1 MADIVNKVAK
11 SPLITFNLE
20 DYYPKGRRV
29 QIDIKDWLFQGI
41 ILKEKDFR
49 LELKAHDWK
58 QYEGAYVSLHCSTDS
73 IIPSW
78 AYLLV
83 TTYLEDI
90 AQKVVFG
97 SLEVLNSLLYQ
108 EALSKIDLTDYKDKP
123 IIIKGCSDKPVPENA
138 YLLALQML
146 QPVAKLIMYGE
157 ACSAVPLYKK
167 PKKR

>member
-29 QIDIKDWLFQGI
+29 QIDIKEWLFQGI

-58 QYEGAYVSLHCSTDS
+58 QYEDTYVSLYCSTDS

-83 TTYLEDI
+83 TTYLEGI

-97 SLEVLNSLLYQ
+97 SLEILNSLLYQ
-108 EALSKIDLTDYKDKP
+108 EALSKIDLTDYQDKP

-138 YLLALQML
+138 YLLVLQML

>member
-1 MADIVNKVAK
+1 MAEIVNKVAQ

-49 LELKAHDWK
+49 LELKAHNWN
-58 QYEGAYVSLHCSTDS
+58 QYEDAYVALYCSTDS

-78 AYLLV
+78 AYLLL
-83 TTYLEDI
+83 TTYLEGI
-90 AQKVVFG
+90 APKVVYG

-108 EALSKIDLTDYKDKP
+108 EALSQVDLTDYKDKP
-123 IIIKGCSDKPVPENA
+123 VIIKGCSDKPVPENA
-138 YLLALQML
+138 YLFALQML
-146 QPVAKLIMYGE
+146 QPVAKSIMYGE

-167 PKKR
+167 PKKG

>member
-1 MADIVNKVAK
+1 MAEIVNKIAK

-20 DYYPKGRRV
+20 DYYPKGKRV
-29 QIDIKDWLFQGI
+29 QIDIKEWLFQGI

-49 LELKAHDWK
+49 LELKTHDWK
-58 QYEGAYVSLHCSTDS
+58 QYEDAYVSLYCSADS

-78 AYLLV
+78 AYLLL
-83 TTYLEDI
+83 TTYLENI

-97 SLEVLNSLLYQ
+97 SIEVLNSLLYQ

-146 QPVAKLIMYGE
+146 QPIAKSIMYGE

>member
-1 MADIVNKVAK
+1 MADIVNKVAQ

-20 DYYPKGRRV
+20 DYYPIGRRV

-49 LELKAHDWK
+49 LELKAHNWK
-58 QYEGAYVSLHCSTDS
+58 QYEDAYVSLYCSTDS

-83 TTYLEDI
+83 TTYLEGI

-108 EALSKIDLTDYKDKP
+108 EALSKVDLTDYKDKP

-138 YLLALQML
+138 YLFALQML

>member
-1 MADIVNKVAK
+1 MAEIVNKIAK

-20 DYYPKGRRV
+20 DYYPKGKRV
-29 QIDIKDWLFQGI
+29 QIDIKEWLFQGI

-58 QYEGAYVSLHCSTDS
+58 QYEDAYVSLHCSDNS

-78 AYLLV
+78 AYLLL
-83 TTYLEDI
+83 TTYLENI

-97 SLEVLNSLLYQ
+97 SIEVLNSLLYQ

-146 QPVAKLIMYGE
+146 QPIAKSIMYGE

>member
-1 MADIVNKVAK
+1 MADIVNKIAK

-29 QIDIKDWLFQGI
+29 QIDIKEWLFQGI

-58 QYEGAYVSLHCSTDS
+58 QYEDTYVSLYCSTDA

-83 TTYLEDI
+83 TTYLEGI

-97 SLEVLNSLLYQ
+97 SLEILNSLLYQ
-108 EALSKIDLTDYKDKP
+108 EALSKIDLTDYQDKP

-146 QPVAKLIMYGE
+146 QPVAKSIMYGE

>member
-20 DYYPKGRRV
+20 DYYPKGKRV
-29 QIDIKDWLFQGI
+29 QIDIKEWLFQGI

-49 LELKAHDWK
+49 LELKAHDWE
-58 QYEGAYVSLHCSTDS
+58 QYQDTYVSLYCSTDA

-83 TTYLEDI
+83 TTYLEGI

-97 SLEVLNSLLYQ
+97 SLEILNSLLYQ
-108 EALSKIDLTDYKDKP
+108 EALSKIDLTDYQDKP

-167 PKKR
+167 PKKT

>member
-20 DYYPKGRRV
+20 DYYPKGKRV
-29 QIDIKDWLFQGI
+29 QIDIKEWLFQGI

-49 LELKAHDWK
+49 LELKAHGWE
-58 QYEGAYVSLHCSTDS
+58 QYQDTYVSLYCSTDA

-83 TTYLEDI
+83 TTYLEGI

-97 SLEVLNSLLYQ
+97 SLEILNSLLYQ
-108 EALSKIDLTDYKDKP
+108 EALSKIDLTDYQDKP

-167 PKKR
+167 PKKT

>member
-1 MADIVNKVAK
+1 MAEIVNKLAK

-29 QIDIKDWLFQGI
+29 QIDIKEWLFQGI

-49 LELKAHDWK
+49 HELKAHDWK
-58 QYEGAYVSLHCSTDS
+58 QYEDAYVSLHCSTDS

-78 AYLLV
+78 AYLLL
-83 TTYLEDI
+83 TTYLENI
-90 AQKVVFG
+90 AQKVVYG

-146 QPVAKLIMYGE
+146 QPIAKSIMYGE

>member
-1 MADIVNKVAK
+1 MAEIVNKIAN

-20 DYYPKGRRV
+20 DYYPKGKRV
-29 QIDIKDWLFQGI
+29 QIDIKEWLFQGI

-49 LELKAHDWK
+49 LELKTHDWK
-58 QYEGAYVSLHCSTDS
+58 QYEDAYVSLHCSADS

-78 AYLLV
+78 AYLLL
-83 TTYLEDI
+83 TTYLENI

-97 SLEVLNSLLYQ
+97 SIEVLNSLLYQ

-146 QPVAKLIMYGE
+146 QPIAKSIMYGE